1 MALTEI
7 KFDRVIKEGFQPLL
21 KPLGFKKKANNFYL
35 QEKDLGKL
43 INIQKSTLY
52 SKQHIHFTINIGI
65 FLAEYWNG
73 LLYNQKNELPNF
85 PEITECLIRERIG
98 TLKAQQDIWYDI
110 EEKTDEDKLIAEMK
124 LNISEYILPYFNLTK
139 TKEDML
145 KLLDLE
151 NRFIQPLDKLIVYAE
166 LKQFDKANQ
175 IFQTLVETNTNPVF
189 LLTVNEYGKK
199 YGLE

>member
-1 MALTEI
+1 MTLTEI
-7 KFDRVIKEGFQPLL
+7 KFDRVIKESFQHLL

-43 INIQKSTLY
+43 INIQKSTFY
-52 SKQHIHFTINIGI
+52 SKEHIHFTINIGI

-73 LLYNQKNELPNF
+73 LLYNQKKQSPNF
-85 PEITECLIRERIG
+85 PAITECLIRERIG
-98 TLKAQQDIWYDI
+98 KLRNQHGIWHDVQ
-110 EEKTDEDKLIAEMK
+110 EKTDENKLIAEMK

-175 IFQTLVETNTNPVF
+175 IFQTLVKENTNPVF

-199 YGLE
+199 YELE

>member
-1 MALTEI
+1 MTLTKI
-7 KFDRVIKEGFQPLL
+7 KFDRVIKESFQQLL

-35 QEKDLGKL
+35 KEKDLGKL
-43 INIQKSTLY
+43 INIQKSTFY
-52 SKQHIHFTINIGI
+52 SKEHIHFTINIGI
-65 FLAEYWNG
+65 FLAEYWNC
-73 LLYNQKNELPNF
+73 LLYNQKKQSPNF
-85 PEITECLIRERIG
+85 PAITECLIRERIG
-98 TLKAQQDIWYDI
+98 KLRNQHDIWHDV
-110 EEKTDEDKLIAEMK
+110 EEKTDENKLIAEMK

-151 NRFIQPLDKLIVYAE
+151 NRFIQPLDKIIVYAE

-175 IFQTLVETNTNPVF
+175 IFKTLVKTNTNPVF
-189 LLTVNEYGKK
+189 LLTINEYGKK